1 MSGFPVVVKP
11 GGAPFKRVASGA
23 AVATVADEGVHITL
37 VDGDAPPLVVEGD
50 EPGPEPGPPLN
61 IEPPAITPSSG
72 TEGDT
77 QFTGDLGIWEGGNAV
92 RIRWLLDDE
101 PIGAGMAIVPD
112 SPGELIFEV
121 TASNNAGTATAVS
134 APAIVEPEPEPDL
147 FLSAD
152 DLDYGTFRIP
162 AGVVAMRAV
171 LRGADGADDGDNRG
185 GQGATLEVLF
195 ENLEDNEQYE
205 HWITGIGDEDETSLW
220 ATNDPDDTWA
230 AAGAGA
236 NADGGPGSGY
246 PAQDNIAYGCTILE
260 NTSGVDGGADG
271 VTGSI
276 AVYFI
281 T

>member
-1 MSGFPVVVKP
+1 MAGGSPVTIVDKN
-11 GGAPFKRVASGA
+11 GAPFVQ
-23 AVATVADEGVHITL
+23 
-37 VDGDAPPLVVEGD
+37 VDGDAPV
-50 EPGPEPGPPLN
+50 
-61 IEPPAITPSSG
+61 
-72 TEGDT
+72 
-77 QFTGDLGIWEGGNAV
+77 
-92 RIRWLLDDE
+92 
-101 PIGAGMAIVPD
+101 
-112 SPGELIFEV
+112 V
-121 TASNNAGTATAVS
+121 TAIESGGLPITLVEKNAPPIVIDGAT
-134 APAIVEPEPEPDL
+134 PDPDPDPDPDPEPEPEPDL

-152 DLDYGTFRIP
+152 ELDYGTFRIP

-195 ENLEDNEQYE
+195 EGLENNEQYE

-230 AAGAGA
+230 MAGAGA

-281 T
+281 TD